1 MHTFKNQ
8 LQAVFLIE
16 DDIIDGSETRRGH
29 PCWYKLP
36 DVGLAAINDARM
48 IENSLYYILKKYFSQ
63 ADYYNEIVDLFHEIS
78 FITTLGQLQDIKTAS
93 SQDLNFF
100 TMDVYKSIVSN
111 KTSYYSFYLPVALA
125 MNMTGYKD
133 PEVFRQTRTILLEI
147 GNFFQV
153 GNYNNRS

>member
-1 MHTFKNQ
+1 
-8 LQAVFLIE
+8 LIE

-29 PCWYKLP
+29 PCWYKL
-36 DVGLAAINDARM
+36 DEVGYGAINDAMM
-48 IENSLYYILKKYFSQ
+48 IENSIYFILKKYFSQ

-78 FITTLGQLQDIKTAS
+78 FITTLGQLQDINTAS
-93 SQDLNFF
+93 TLDLNFF
-100 TMDVYKSIVSN
+100 TMEVYKSIVSN

-153 GNYNNRS
+153 TYLMIIF